1 VKVLHLQRIGGIG
14 GSERH
19 VLELLPALRARG
31 IDARFLGLD
40 DTSAAP
46 EPFYETLAAA
56 GVPFERLPC
65 PRDLDPGLA
74 RRTAAAVRRFRP
86 DVVHTHLVHADVY
99 GALAATRARAKL
111 VSTKHNDDPFRAG
124 RARYAERLVT
134 RRAGCVICITEALA
148 RFNREVVG
156 LPVEKLRVIHYGLD
170 APPAPWGSTGGPELA
185 PEIPVLLSI
194 CRLVPQKGV
203 DVAIQALARV
213 RERHPDVHLV
223 VLGEGRLR
231 SELAALAARLEVE
244 DAVSL
249 PGRVGDVAWWLRR
262 AAVLVHP
269 ARWEGFGLALLEA
282 MLSERPVVAS
292 AVSSIP
298 EIVVDG
304 ETGRLVPPDD
314 PEALADALVDLLDH
328 PARAAA
334 MGAAG
339 RELALAD
346 FSVDRMA
353 ERTADVYEE
362 VLSSSLRKTGIRSR
376 GFRSRENP

>member
-1 VKVLHLQRIGGIG
+1 VRVLHLQRIGGIG

-40 DTSAAP
+40 NPSAAP
-46 EPFYETLAAA
+46 EPFYAVLDAA
-56 GVPFERLPC
+56 GVPFERLEC
-65 PRDLDPGLA
+65 PRDLDPVLA
-74 RRTAAAVRRFRP
+74 RRAASAVRGARP
-86 DVVHTHLVHADVY
+86 DLVHTHLVHADVY

-124 RARYAERLVT
+124 RARYGERLLT
-134 RRAGCVICITEALA
+134 RRAGRVICITAALA
-148 RFNREVVG
+148 RFNHEVVG
-156 LPVEKLRVIHYGLD
+156 LPAEKLRVVHYGLD
-170 APPAPWGSTGGPELA
+170 APPQPWGPTGGPDLP
-185 PEIPVLLSI
+185 PETPVLLSV

-203 DVAIQALARV
+203 DVAIEALARI

-223 VLGEGRLR
+223 VLGEGPLR
-231 SELAALAARLEVE
+231 SELSALAARLEVE
-244 DAVSL
+244 DAVSF

-314 PEALADALVDLLDH
+314 AEALADAVADLLDH
-328 PARAAA
+328 PARASA

-339 RELALAD
+339 RALALAD
-346 FSVDRMA
+346 FSVERMT
-353 ERTADVYEE
+353 ERTVGVYDE
-362 VLSSSLRKTGIRSR
+362 VLSSRK
-376 GFRSRENP
+376 

>member
-1 VKVLHLQRIGGIG
+1 MKVLHLQRIGGIG

-40 DTSAAP
+40 NTAAAP
-46 EPFYETLAAA
+46 DPFYEVLSARE
-56 GVPFERLPC
+56 VPFERLAC
-65 PRDLDPGLA
+65 PRDVDPGLA
-74 RRTAAAVRRFRP
+74 RRTSTLVRRHRP
-86 DVVHTHLVHADVY
+86 ALVHTHLVHADVY
-99 GALAATRARAKL
+99 GAAAAVRAGARL

-124 RARYAERLVT
+124 RGRYGERLLT
-134 RRAGCVICITEALA
+134 RRASRVICITEALA
-148 RFNREVVG
+148 RFNREVVA
-156 LPVEKLRVIHYGLD
+156 LPPSKLRVVHYGLD
-170 APPAPWGSTGGPELA
+170 APPEPWGPPGGPELA
-185 PEIPVLLSI
+185 PEAPVLLAI

-203 DVAIQALARV
+203 DVAIEALPQV

-223 VLGEGRLR
+223 VLGEGPLR
-231 SELAALAARLEVE
+231 SRLAGLAAAHGVE
-244 DAVSL
+244 DAVSF

-292 AVSSIP
+292 GVSSIP

-314 PEALADALVDLLDH
+314 ARALAEALSDLLEH
-328 PARAAA
+328 PARASA

-339 RELALAD
+339 RALALAE
-346 FSVDRMA
+346 FSVGRMA
-353 ERTADVYEE
+353 ERTAGVYEE
-362 VLSSSLRKTGIRSR
+362 VLSSRT
-376 GFRSRENP
+376 

>member
-1 VKVLHLQRIGGIG
+1 VRILHLQRIGGIG

-19 VLELLPALRARG
+19 VLELLPALRERG

-40 DTSAAP
+40 NPSAAP
-46 EPFYETLAAA
+46 EPFYEVLAASD
-56 GVPFERLPC
+56 VPFERLQC

-74 RRTAAAVRRFRP
+74 RRTAAAVRHVHP

-99 GALAATRARAKL
+99 GAVAAARARARL

-124 RARYAERLVT
+124 RARYGERVLT
-134 RRAGCVICITEALA
+134 RRARRVICITEALA

-156 LPVEKLRVIHYGLD
+156 IPAEKLRVVHYGLD
-170 APPAPWGSTGGPELA
+170 APPEPWGPADGPDLP
-185 PEIPVLLSI
+185 PETPVLLSI

-203 DVAIQALARV
+203 DVAIEALALV
-213 RERHPDVHLV
+213 RERHPGAQLV
-223 VLGEGRLR
+223 VLGEGPLR
-231 SELAALAARLEVE
+231 SELASLAARLEIE

-292 AVSSIP
+292 AVSAIP

-304 ETGRLVPPDD
+304 ETGRLVLPDD
-314 PEALADALVDLLDH
+314 PVALADAIGDLLDH
-328 PARAAA
+328 PARASA

-339 RELALAD
+339 RALALAD
-346 FSVDRMA
+346 FSVEGMA
-353 ERTADVYEE
+353 ERTAGVYEE
-362 VLSSSLRKTGIRSR
+362 VLSSRR
-376 GFRSRENP
+376 